1 MAAVIQDGRALRY
14 ASDELKKDPEVQAA
28 AANPPSA
35 QAATADALP
44 PPPAINANAEKTK
57 IMLEEAQKRVVELQE
72 QLKRELAEKNES
84 EGTTEG
90 ESKGE

>member
-1 MAAVIQDGRALRY
+1 MAAVAHHSYALNY
-14 ASDELKKDPEVQAA
+14 VSEELKKDPEVQAA

-35 QAATADALP
+35 QTATADALP

-84 EGTTEG
+84 EGSTEG